1 MKRTFVAAG
10 ILAALGVAVFAALS
24 PQPPPPAP
32 APAPA
37 PAQVAAQSPQPQP
50 LSARE
55 ARELLASGAVL
66 ADVREPD
73 ELAATG
79 RLKGALNVPLTGL
92 RQMAAHG
99 STPAELETAKQRPVI
114 LYCRSGRR
122 SGEAGRILLSQGFKR
137 VYNLGGYD
145 DAVKAGLPAA

>member
-1 MKRTFVAAG
+1 
-10 ILAALGVAVFAALS
+10 LGV
-24 PQPPPPAP
+24 Q
-32 APAPA
+32 
-37 PAQVAAQSPQPQP
+37 
-50 LSARE
+50 E
-55 ARELLASGAVL
+55 ARALLASSAVL

-79 RLKGALNVPLTGL
+79 SLKGALNVPLTGL

-99 STPAELETAKQRPVI
+99 SAPAGLEAAKERPVI

-122 SGEAGRILLSQGFKR
+122 SDEAGRILLSQGFKR
-137 VYNLGGYD
+137 VYNLGGYA